1 MDEEGLRAFVT
12 VARLGKVTPAAQELQ
27 VSQPTL
33 TRRLQAL
40 ERELDTKLL
49 VRQSSGTRL
58 TSAGERFLEHA
69 VRCLDALH
77 RGRDA
82 LDEVAGVLRGT
93 VTLGTIPSVGTYA
106 MPDILARFHRDHP
119 DVRLA
124 LLEGLPREL
133 EAALV
138 SGQADLAIVNLPLQR
153 ADLTT
158 RTLWREEY
166 VLAVPADHRLAIEAQ
181 PHAHDHESRS
191 HVPPVPLEEIGREP
205 LVAVPSSPATHAVIA
220 AAEARGAHARLVV
233 SADNHESVRRMVA
246 RGVGVALV
254 PRMMTRVSTPHVVYR
269 EVARGVPRR
278 RIAVAHRGETTL
290 SGAARALRDAI
301 VLAFSKKPT
310 KPSSQR

>member
-1 MDEEGLRAFVT
+1 MDEDALRAFVV
-12 VARLGKVTPAAQELQ
+12 VARHGKVTPAAVELH

-40 ERELDTKLL
+40 ERELETKLL

-82 LDEVAGVLRGT
+82 LDEVAGVLRGS
-93 VTLGTIPSVGTYA
+93 VAVGTIPSVGTYA
-106 MPDILARFHRDHP
+106 LPDVLARFHRDHP
-119 DVRLA
+119 EVRLS
-124 LLEGLPREL
+124 LIEGLPREL
-133 EAALV
+133 ESILV
-138 SGQADLAIVNLPLQR
+138 SGEADLAIVNLPLQR
-153 ADLTT
+153 SELTT

-166 VLAVPADHRLAIEAQ
+166 VLAIPADHPLA
-181 PHAHDHESRS
+181 SR
-191 HVPPVPLEEIGREP
+191 PLDEGPVPLEEIGREP

-269 EVARGVPRR
+269 EVGRGVPRR
-278 RIAVAHRGETTL
+278 RVAVAHRGEATL
-290 SGAARALRDAI
+290 SGAARALRDAV
-301 VLAFSKKPT
+301 VLAFTKKPRRGSG
-310 KPSSQR
+310 PV